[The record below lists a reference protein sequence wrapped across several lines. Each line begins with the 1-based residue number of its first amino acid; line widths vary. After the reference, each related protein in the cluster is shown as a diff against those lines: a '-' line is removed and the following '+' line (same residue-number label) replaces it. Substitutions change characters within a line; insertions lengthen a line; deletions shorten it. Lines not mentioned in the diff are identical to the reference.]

1 MAVPRIAI
9 VGRPN
14 VGKSSI
20 FNWLAGRRLA
30 IVEDFAGVTRDRLN
44 TMLEHNDRHFEL
56 IDTGGIGIED
66 VDNLTEQVEGQIL
79 AAIEEADV
87 LLFVVDSR
95 SGMVPLDSEVA
106 DRLRKVNKP
115 ILLVANKTDSP
126 SLDSNADEFHQLGY
140 KHLMRVSVLQ
150 NRNKSD
156 LLDWIVGHLPN
167 FDANAQELEPPTRKV
182 ANVGKSTFV
191 NTLAKEERCIVSE
204 VPGTTRD
211 SVDVMFELDGHKFM
225 AIDTPGLRRNKS
237 IKTDIDWYGLHRAQ
251 RSVRRADV
259 VLLFFDCTEPMSKVD
274 KQLAHYIHDEFKP
287 CIFVVNKWDK
297 LAGFIPTERWVEYI
311 REHFPTM
318 AYCPIAFVTGQTGK
332 NVKTL
337 LNHAQ
342 MLFKQAKERI
352 STSMLNKLVKAALE
366 RHEPPLYQLK
376 RPKIYYA
383 TQVASEPP
391 TIILVCNQPQGF
403 SNQYRRYLLNFLRDH
418 LPFGE
423 IPIKLYLQP
432 RKRDDERDEI
442 QGDNALASRGKP
454 GEQWEGAFDDRVDPS
469 SLGKTGF
476 EDVDLDEDF
485 DEEYEEEDYEEEEY
499 EDDQELDEG
508 EVDDQEQADDEE
520 VDDTEEDD
528 AEDGDSE
535 DDKDEDEFYEE
546 EYLDEGAFNP
556 QDIPNIKSKGT
567 DGNPPE
573 QPPSPSVT

>member
-1 MAVPRIAI
+1 
-9 VGRPN
+9 
-14 VGKSSI
+14 
-20 FNWLAGRRLA
+20 
-30 IVEDFAGVTRDRLN
+30 
-44 TMLEHNDRHFEL
+44 
-56 IDTGGIGIED
+56 
-66 VDNLTEQVEGQIL
+66 
-79 AAIEEADV
+79 
-87 LLFVVDSR
+87 
-95 SGMVPLDSEVA
+95 
-106 DRLRKVNKP
+106 
-115 ILLVANKTDSP
+115 
-126 SLDSNADEFHQLGY
+126 
-140 KHLMRVSVLQ
+140 
-150 NRNKSD
+150 
-156 LLDWIVGHLPN
+156 
-167 FDANAQELEPPTRKV
+167 
-182 ANVGKSTFV
+182 
-191 NTLAKEERCIVSE
+191 
-204 VPGTTRD
+204 
-211 SVDVMFELDGHKFM
+211 MFELDGYKFM

-237 IKTDIDWYGLHRAQ
+237 IRTDIDWYGLHRAQ

-442 QGDNALASRGKP
+442 QGEGTAVAPRGKP
-454 GEQWEGAFDDRVDPS
+454 GEQWEGAFEEDEDLA
-469 SLGKTGF
+469 SLGQTGF
-476 EDVDLDEDF
+476 EDVDLEQSDDDEYEEDEYEEDD
-485 DEEYEEEDYEEEEY
+485 DEEGDDEEGDDGEDKDGEVEDEEDLDEQDLDEEEQELDEEELASDDQDGDDQDGDELDGDELEEEDEEDYEEEY
-499 EDDQELDEG
+499 LDAG
-508 EVDDQEQADDEE
+508 PFDLKSIDSDAGLSDGQ
-520 VDDTEEDD
+520 DTED
-528 AEDGDSE
+528 AQGGAQESGGVDKPLSE
-535 DDKDEDEFYEE
+535 DSVEK
-546 EYLDEGAFNP
+546 
-556 QDIPNIKSKGT
+556 KGK
-567 DGNPPE
+567 GRGKRK
-573 QPPSPSVT
+573 Q